1 MKSEKSILLSVLL
14 CICLMAPSLSACSR
28 KGTTTEKPSVSATEK
43 GEDATLYPASLLLP
57 SEDRGQEYIDSFVF
71 LGESTTYHLKSRGV
85 LRDGTGTRQV
95 WAPESGTVNLDP
107 SIVSLQIVYPET
119 GEQMP
124 LAEAL
129 KKKQPARMLLTFGL
143 NGAMGNVRRGAD
155 YFKGCYRSLIRLI
168 QDASPSTN
176 IILQSA
182 FPVASNMDMT
192 HYSATV
198 DQLNDAIRQLN
209 RWTAELAEECGLG
222 YLNTFEVLTDDNG
235 RLRSEYQVG
244 DGHHLTASAY
254 REILGYIRT
263 HANYREVSE

>member
-1 MKSEKSILLSVLL
+1 MKSKKSILLSVLL
-14 CICLMAPSLSACSR
+14 CLCLLAPSFSACSR
-28 KGTTTEKPSVSATEK
+28 KNTSTEKSFTDVTKKE
-43 GEDATLYPASLLLP
+43 EDTALYPASLLLP
-57 SEDRGQEYIDSFVF
+57 SEDRGQDYIDSFVF

-129 KKKQPARMLLTFGL
+129 QKKQPCRMLLTFGL
-143 NGAMGNVRRGAD
+143 NGAMGNIRRGAD
-155 YFKGCYRSLIRLI
+155 YFKGCYRSLVRLI
-168 QDASPSTN
+168 QDASPSTD

-209 RWTAELAEECGLG
+209 QWTAELAEECGLG

-235 RLRSEYQVG
+235 NLRSEYQVG

-263 HANYREVSE
+263 HASYREVSE